1 MTNSEP
7 VLPPGYAIRLARPSD
22 LPMLPVVEKHAADN
36 FDGYGLAALFARILT
51 PYTALEQAQKAGLL
65 WVAVDHGDHPVG
77 FALACEVGGN
87 AHLDELDVD
96 PRHGRQGLG
105 RALVETVC
113 DWARQAGYAAITLTT
128 LSHIPWNA
136 PFYARLGFE
145 ILPPNQLN
153 PALKQLLQSE
163 VAYGLPAENRVAMLR
178 WLNQNS

>member
-1 MTNSEP
+1 LSISGLK
-7 VLPPGYAIRLARPSD
+7 LPDGYRIRPARPSD
-22 LPMLPVVEKHAADN
+22 LALLPIIEKHAADN

-51 PYTALEQAQKAGLL
+51 PYSALEQGQKAGLL
-65 WVAVDHGDHPVG
+65 WVAVGHSDHPVG

-113 DWARQAGYAAITLTT
+113 DWARQAGYRAITLTT

-136 PFYARLGFE
+136 PFYAKLGFE
-145 ILPPNQLN
+145 ILAPEALT
-153 PALKQLLQSE
+153 PALQELLNSE
-163 VAYGLPAENRVAMLR
+163 VAYGLPEENRVAMLR
-178 WLNQNS
+178 WLE